1 MGVNTGFD
9 IPKLLEYGYYVNR
22 NIIGRQSINPLD
34 LICGFADFHSSYLK
48 DIYRCC
54 MEKRVDPLRLI
65 LAYTNYDKKGLN
77 PEMLYKI
84 ASELPIDED
93 ENPYHF
99 RKYFESIYR

>member
-1 MGVNTGFD
+1 
-9 IPKLLEYGYYVNR
+9 
-22 NIIGRQSINPLD
+22 
-34 LICGFADFHSSYLK
+34 
-48 DIYRCC
+48 